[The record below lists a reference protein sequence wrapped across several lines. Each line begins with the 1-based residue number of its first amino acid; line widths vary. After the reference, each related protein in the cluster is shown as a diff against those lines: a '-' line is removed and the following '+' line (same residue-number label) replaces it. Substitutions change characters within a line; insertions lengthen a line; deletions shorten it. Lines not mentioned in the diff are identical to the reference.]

1 MGIKGLTGL
10 IADNAPKAISQ
21 MEMKS
26 LFGRRIAIDASMSM
40 YQFLIAVRQQDGQQL
55 QTDSGETTS
64 HLMGFFYRTVRMVE
78 NGIKPIYIFDGKPPQ
93 LKSGVLAKR
102 FEKRDEA
109 REEEAEAKET
119 GTVEDMDR
127 QARRQVRVTK
137 EHKTEVQ
144 RLLKLMGI
152 PFHDAPSEAEAQ
164 CAEFC
169 RGGLVYG
176 TGSEDM
182 DTLTFNSPIILRHL
196 TFSEARKMP
205 IDVIKLDVALEG
217 LELTMDQFIDMCILC
232 GCDYLEPLKGVGAK
246 TAYKLVK
253 DNGSL
258 EAALEEIREKDRK
271 SKKEKQTVP
280 EDWPWREAQEL
291 FKHPDV
297 TPCSEVNFTW
307 EAPDVEG
314 LVEFLVTEKGFN
326 EDRVRKQADK
336 LKIALKAK
344 QQGRLDG
351 FFTVTPKTSS
361 SSPDKKRKADDKD
374 KKGKGKGSAK
384 AAKKPRAAK

>member
-1 MGIKGLTGL
+1 
-10 IADNAPKAISQ
+10 
-21 MEMKS
+21 
-26 LFGRRIAIDASMSM
+26 
-40 YQFLIAVRQQDGQQL
+40 
-55 QTDSGETTS
+55 
-64 HLMGFFYRTVRMVE
+64 MGFFYRTIRMVE
-78 NGIKPIYIFDGKPPQ
+78 NGIKPIYVFDGKPPQ

-102 FEKRDEA
+102 FEKREEA
-109 REEEAEAKET
+109 KNEEEDAKET
-119 GTVEDMDR
+119 GDAEDVDR

-137 EHKTEVQ
+137 EHNEEVR

-152 PFHDAPSEAEAQ
+152 PYHDAPSEAEAQ
-164 CAEFC
+164 CAELC

-217 LELTMDQFIDMCILC
+217 LALTMDQFIDFCILC

-246 TAYKLVK
+246 TAYKLIK
-253 DNGSL
+253 DNNDLAGAI
-258 EAALEEIREKDRK
+258 EAIKDKDSK
-271 SKKEKQTVP
+271 SKKGDKQTIP
-280 EDWPWREAQEL
+280 EDWPWEQAREL

-297 TPCSEVNFTW
+297 TPASECDFKW
-307 EAPDVEG
+307 ESPDVDG

-336 LKIALKAK
+336 LKLALNQK

-351 FFTVTPKTSS
+351 FFSVMPKAEGSS
-361 SSPDKKRKADDKD
+361 SSPGTKRKGDDKD
-374 KKGKGKGSAK
+374 KRTAKKAKGKEKV
-384 AAKKPRAAK
+384 KPRAAK

>member
-10 IADNAPKAISQ
+10 IADNAPKAISHV
-21 MEMKS
+21 EINT
-26 LFGRRIAIDASMSM
+26 LFSRRIAIDASMSM

-55 QTDSGETTS
+55 QTESGETTS
-64 HLMGFFYRTVRMVE
+64 HLMGFFYRTIRMVE
-78 NGIKPIYIFDGKPPQ
+78 NGIKPIYVFDGKPPD

-109 REEEAEAKET
+109 REEEEEAKET
-119 GTVEDMDR
+119 GTAEDMDR

-137 EHKTEVQ
+137 EHKSEVQ

-164 CAEFC
+164 CAEFA
-169 RGGLVYG
+169 RGGVVYG

-182 DTLTFNSPIILRHL
+182 DTLTFNSPIIIRHL

-205 IDVIKLDVALEG
+205 IDIIRLDLALEG
-217 LELTMDQFIDMCILC
+217 LELTMEQFIDMCILC

-246 TAYKLVK
+246 TAYKLIK

-258 EAALEEIREKDRK
+258 EAALEELREKDRK

-280 EDWPWREAQEL
+280 DDWPWREAQEL
-291 FKHPDV
+291 FRHPDV
-297 TPCSEVNFTW
+297 TPSSEVNFTW
-307 EAPDVEG
+307 ESPDVNG
-314 LVEFLVTEKGFN
+314 LVEFLVNEKGFN

-351 FFTVTPKTSS
+351 FFTVTPKASS
-361 SSPDKKRKADDKD
+361 SSPDKKRKAEDKD
-374 KKGKGKGSAK
+374 KKGKGKGK
-384 AAKKPRAAK
+384 GKEVKKPKTAR